1 MIVTGANRREWR
13 VGSDGSGEPRRVA
26 AVRRTRRRYGGD
38 IMRLTVGPLP
48 PTVYWRRR
56 AVVLGAVLL
65 FLIVLLYSC
74 NGPDGGNDG
83 TGNGQPEPGVTTGA
97 PEPTGSVL
105 TPQTGSPPSGDAG
118 ADPSTPGDEG
128 DSGPDTEPSL
138 SNDPPA
144 VDPVA
149 DEGNCADSEL
159 SVTAVV
165 LPAQVASGATVD
177 LNLKV
182 RNRSDRTCSRD
193 VGATAQELYL
203 KAGAEVVWSSD
214 TCGTA
219 AGSDVQSFTP
229 ASNARTRSA
238 GTAGTAAGAPTGW
251 PTDPPCRP
259 ARTRC
264 SPGWAPS

>member
-1 MIVTGANRREWR
+1 
-13 VGSDGSGEPRRVA
+13 
-26 AVRRTRRRYGGD
+26 
-38 IMRLTVGPLP
+38 MRLTVGPLP

-65 FLIVLLYSC
+65 FMIVLFYSC
-74 NGPDGGNDG
+74 NAPTGGNDA
-83 TGNGQPEPGVTTGA
+83 TGDGQPDSGVATGT
-97 PEPTGSVL
+97 PNPTGSVL

-118 ADPSTPGDEG
+118 ADPADPGDG
-128 DSGPDTEPSL
+128 ADPSAPGNEPSL

-149 DEGNCADSEL
+149 DEGNCADTEL
-159 SVTAVV
+159 SVTAAA
-165 LPAQVASGATVD
+165 LPTQAASGAHVD

-193 VGATAQELYL
+193 VGATAQELYI

-214 TCGTA
+214 TCGTG

-229 ASNARTRSA
+229 GFERSYQVNWNGRDSSRCADGVANGPAVPA
-238 GTAGTAAGAPTGW
+238 GTYGVFARVGTKLSQ
-251 PTDPPCRP
+251 P
-259 ARTRC
+259 AKLVLR
-264 SPGWAPS
+264 

>member
-1 MIVTGANRREWR
+1 
-13 VGSDGSGEPRRVA
+13 
-26 AVRRTRRRYGGD
+26 
-38 IMRLTVGPLP
+38 MRLTVGPLP

-74 NGPDGGNDG
+74 NGPKDGNDA
-83 TGNGQPEPGVTTGA
+83 TGNGQPGPGVVTGT

-118 ADPSTPGDEG
+118 ADPSTPGDEA
-128 DSGPDTEPSL
+128 DPSSPETEPSL

-149 DEGNCADSEL
+149 DEGNCADTEL
-159 SVTAVV
+159 SVTAVAQ
-165 LPAQVASGATVD
+165 PAQTASGATVD
-177 LNLKV
+177 LNLKI

-193 VGATAQELYL
+193 VGATAQELYI

-229 ASNARTRSA
+229 GFERAYQVSWNGRDSSRCANGVANGPAVPA
-238 GTAGTAAGAPTGW
+238 GTYEVFARVGTKLSQ
-251 PTDPPCRP
+251 P
-259 ARTRC
+259 AKLVLR
-264 SPGWAPS
+264 